1 MPTVSQIEKKI
12 EQRLGMSFES
22 SHTIQK
28 GSAQKGNPADCVKSK
43 VSALVKTL

>member
-1 MPTVSQIEKKI
+1 MPNVSQRQYKI
-12 EQRLGMSFES
+12 TQNLDMTSES

-28 GSAQKGNPADCVKSK
+28 GNAQKGNTVDCVKSK